1 MACSNAKEGQRF
13 HPRGDGPFHVIER
26 IENNSYNLDLQGKF
40 VIIYICF
47 DVSYLAPFYA
57 DTNSRLYPFEK
68 ECNDTIQVRPQSYE
82 VQVQLEEESMTRLQ
96 VNRINEAMHLLAQ
109 IMETKEFEV
118 NKPNI
123 RFHVGLESEK
133 QVGCIGIK
141 KTKLEA
147 SWITILSRNT
157 EGDAVACTIPKTRG

>member
-26 IENNSYNLDLQGKF
+26 IENNSYNLDLQ
-40 VIIYICF
+40 
-47 DVSYLAPFYA
+47 